1 MIYNASLIRAGEEY
15 VMADQIIVEDLQIYA
30 HHGVYRQENEKGQ
43 NFYIT
48 AVLDTD
54 TRAAGMADDL
64 GLSTNYGVVCRFLHT
79 FLTEHTYK
87 LIETAAEKAS
97 EALLLQFPYVR
108 QVTMEVKKPEAPITI
123 PFGSVS
129 VKITRGWRR
138 VYIAC
143 GSNIGDKRAHL
154 SAAVDALLGDKRCR
168 VLRVSDWVETT
179 PYGGVEQA
187 DYLNGALSI
196 ETLYTPEELLE
207 VLQGIE
213 KAEARERKERWGPR
227 TLDLDILLYEGR
239 VMDTRKLTIPHKDM
253 QNRDFVLKPLSQIAP
268 YERHPVFQKAVV
280 ELLAD
285 VERNGEKHVLSDDTI

>member
-1 MIYNASLIRAGEEY
+1 
-15 VMADQIIVEDLQIYA
+15 MADQIIVEDLQIYA

-43 NFYIT
+43 NFYIS

-108 QVTMEVKKPEAPITI
+108 QVTMEVKKPEAPITV

-129 VKITRGWRR
+129 VKITRGWHR

-143 GSNIGDKRAHL
+143 GSNIGDRRAHL
-154 SAAVDALLGDKRCR
+154 SAAVDALLMDKRCR

-187 DYLNGALSI
+187 DYLNGVLSI

-227 TLDLDILLYEGR
+227 TLDLEILLYEGR
-239 VMDTRKLTIPHKDM
+239 LMDTDKLTIPHKDM

-268 YERHPVFQKAVV
+268 YERHPVFNKAVV
-280 ELLAD
+280 ELLAE
-285 VERNGEKHVLSDDTI
+285 VERNGEKHVL

>member
-1 MIYNASLIRAGEEY
+1 
-15 VMADQIIVEDLQIYA
+15 MADQIIVEDLQIYA

-43 NFYIT
+43 NFYVSV
-48 AVLDTD
+48 VLDTD
-54 TRAAGMADDL
+54 TRAAGMADEL

-87 LIETAAEKAS
+87 LIETAAERAS
-97 EALLLQFPYVR
+97 EALLLQFPHVR
-108 QVTMEVKKPEAPITI
+108 QVTMEVKKPEAPITV

-129 VKITRGWRR
+129 VRITRGWRR

-143 GSNIGDKRAHL
+143 GSNIGDRRAHL
-154 SAAVDALLGDKRCR
+154 SAAVDALLGDKKCR

-196 ETLYTPEELLE
+196 ETLYMPEELLE

-213 KAEARERKERWGPR
+213 RAEARERKERWGPR

-239 VMDTRKLTIPHKDM
+239 VMDEEKLTIPHRDM
-253 QNRDFVLKPLSQIAP
+253 HNRDFVLKPLAQIAP
-268 YERHPVFQKAVV
+268 HERHPVLGKPIV

-285 VERNGEKHVLSDDTI
+285 VEQSGEKHVLSNE

>member
-1 MIYNASLIRAGEEY
+1 
-15 VMADQIIVEDLQIYA
+15 MADQIIVEDLQIYA
-30 HHGVYRQENEKGQ
+30 HHGVYREENEKGQ
-43 NFYIT
+43 KFYIS

-108 QVTMEVKKPEAPITI
+108 QVTMEVKKPEAPITV

-129 VKITRGWRR
+129 VKITRGWHR

-143 GSNIGDKRAHL
+143 GSNIGDRRAHL
-154 SAAVDALLGDKRCR
+154 SAAVDALLMDKRCR

-187 DYLNGALSI
+187 DYLNGVLSI

-239 VMDTRKLTIPHKDM
+239 LMDTDKLTIPHKDM

-268 YERHPVFQKAVV
+268 YERHPVFNKAVV
-280 ELLAD
+280 ELLAE
-285 VERNGEKHVLSDDTI
+285 VERNGEKHVL

>member
-1 MIYNASLIRAGEEY
+1 
-15 VMADQIIVEDLQIYA
+15 MADQIIVEDLQIYA

-43 NFYIT
+43 NFYIS

-108 QVTMEVKKPEAPITI
+108 QVTMEVKKPEAPITV

-129 VKITRGWRR
+129 VKITRGWHR

-143 GSNIGDKRAHL
+143 GSNIGDRRAHL
-154 SAAVDALLGDKRCR
+154 SAAVDALFMDKRCR

-187 DYLNGALSI
+187 DYLNGVLSI

-239 VMDTRKLTIPHKDM
+239 LMDTDKLTIPHKDM

-268 YERHPVFQKAVV
+268 YERHPVFNKAVV
-280 ELLAD
+280 ELLAE
-285 VERNGEKHVLSDDTI
+285 VERNGEKHVL

>member
-1 MIYNASLIRAGEEY
+1 
-15 VMADQIIVEDLQIYA
+15 MADQIIVEDLQIYA

-43 NFYIT
+43 NFYIS

-108 QVTMEVKKPEAPITI
+108 QVTMEVKKPEAPITV

-129 VKITRGWRR
+129 VKITRGWHR

-143 GSNIGDKRAHL
+143 GSNIGDRRAHL
-154 SAAVDALLGDKRCR
+154 SAAVDALLMDKRCR

-187 DYLNGALSI
+187 DYLNGVLSI
-196 ETLYTPEELLE
+196 ETLYTPEELRSMNEIDVRGIDIPEYEYIEEDANADNDADSEEIDEE
-207 VLQGIE
+207 VEVDG
-213 KAEARERKERWGPR
+213 
-227 TLDLDILLYEGR
+227 
-239 VMDTRKLTIPHKDM
+239 
-253 QNRDFVLKPLSQIAP
+253 
-268 YERHPVFQKAVV
+268 
-280 ELLAD
+280 
-285 VERNGEKHVLSDDTI
+285 

>member
-1 MIYNASLIRAGEEY
+1 
-15 VMADQIIVEDLQIYA
+15 MADQIIVEDLQIYA

-43 NFYIT
+43 NFFIS

-64 GLSTNYGVVCRFLHT
+64 GLSTNYGVVCRFRHT

-108 QVTMEVKKPEAPITI
+108 QVTMEVKKPEAPITV

-129 VKITRGWRR
+129 VKITRGWHR

-143 GSNIGDKRAHL
+143 GSNIGDRRAHL
-154 SAAVDALLGDKRCR
+154 SAAVDALLMDKRCR

-187 DYLNGALSI
+187 DYLNGVLSI

-239 VMDTRKLTIPHKDM
+239 LMDTDKLTIPHKDM

-268 YERHPVFQKAVV
+268 YERHPVFNKAVV
-280 ELLAD
+280 ELLAE
-285 VERNGEKHVLSDDTI
+285 VERNGEKHVL

>member
-1 MIYNASLIRAGEEY
+1 
-15 VMADQIIVEDLQIYA
+15 MADQIIVEDLQIYA

-43 NFYIT
+43 NFYIS
-48 AVLDTD
+48 AVLDTE

-108 QVTMEVKKPEAPITI
+108 QVTMEVKKPEAPITV

-129 VKITRGWRR
+129 VKITRGWHR

-143 GSNIGDKRAHL
+143 GSNIGDRRAHL
-154 SAAVDALLGDKRCR
+154 SAAVDALLMDKRCR

-187 DYLNGALSI
+187 DYLNGVLSI

-239 VMDTRKLTIPHKDM
+239 LMDTDKLTIPHKDM

-268 YERHPVFQKAVV
+268 YERHPVFNKAVV
-280 ELLAD
+280 ELLAE
-285 VERNGEKHVLSDDTI
+285 VERNGEKHVL